1 MRNECEQIAYR
12 LFQAISQIVLRILIR
27 HLVPVA
33 PTFTRELDFA
43 AWRQVVHS
51 ATVEDV
57 PFALRVATQSS
68 FPSCPED
75 LCEEA
80 KNLTDLIYATADS
93 QNMSHNNYMGEK
105 CPACSSD
112 IRLESGALA
121 TCTKGHS
128 WGNVVGP
135 RP

>member
-51 ATVEDV
+51 ATSRGR
-57 PFALRVATQSS
+57 ALRIASCDPII
-68 FPSCPED
+68 FP
-75 LCEEA
+75 
-80 KNLTDLIYATADS
+80 
-93 QNMSHNNYMGEK
+93 
-105 CPACSSD
+105 
-112 IRLESGALA
+112 
-121 TCTKGHS
+121 
-128 WGNVVGP
+128 
-135 RP
+135 